1 MSTDVEGKTVGAS
14 SIVVDGSTSVTA
26 GKESVGTRSISRE
39 LGPGILGVIRMS
51 LVIAGISIRAEM
63 VLSLVMLGRGRVA
76 VTVNSLSPVVMVAV
90 KTSVVDFCGTVI
102 LTVVL
107 RVDGERMVW
116 TVVCFTG
123 TLVTTG
129 STVLIVRKAGLG
141 DFVKVV
147 VLLGTVMV
155 DGATPPV
162 KVTVVT

>member
-116 TVVCFTG
+116 TVVCFAG